1 MVGSGRVGLIAAAL
15 FFASC
20 VSVVWERD
28 RWHRPLPRA
37 TVDSL
42 DGGEVHLA
50 ACLETLGAP
59 LHVWQ
64 VADGYA
70 LSWAW
75 YDAEEVSY
83 RLQFPLTQAFNASLD
98 YSTIDRSTQ
107 GLMLLFDD
115 SDRLVL
121 VKEGFLRDLMAEDE
135 GRSPALPLKSKSGA

>member
-1 MVGSGRVGLIAAAL
+1 VVGLGRVGLFAATL
-15 FFASC
+15 FLASC

-28 RWHRPLPRA
+28 RWHRPPPRA
-37 TVDSL
+37 AVDSL
-42 DGGEVHLA
+42 DGDDVHLA
-50 ACLETLGAP
+50 ACLEALGAP

-83 RLQFPLTQAFNASLD
+83 RVEFPLTQAFNASVD
-98 YSTIDRSTQ
+98 ISTIDRNTQ

-115 SDRLVL
+115 LDRLVL
-121 VKEGFLRDLMAEDE
+121 VKEGFLQDLMAEGDS
-135 GRSPALPLKSKSGA
+135 RSPALPLKSKSGA

>member
-1 MVGSGRVGLIAAAL
+1 MVGPARVGLFAAAL
-15 FFASC
+15 LFTSC
-20 VSVVWERD
+20 ISIVWERD
-28 RWHRPLPRA
+28 RWHRPPPPSA
-37 TVDSL
+37 VDSL
-42 DGGEVHLA
+42 NKGELHLA
-50 ACLETLGAP
+50 ACLDALGAP

-64 VADGYA
+64 VTDGYA

-83 RLQFPLTQAFNASLD
+83 RLQFPLTQTFNASLD
-98 YSTIDRSTQ
+98 YSTIDRNTQ

-135 GRSPALPLKSKSGA
+135 VRSPALPLKSGGGA

>member
-1 MVGSGRVGLIAAAL
+1 MVGTGRVILLAAAL
-15 FFASC
+15 FFVSC

-28 RWHRPLPRA
+28 RWHRPLPQEA
-37 TVDSL
+37 VDSL
-42 DGGEVHLA
+42 DGGDVHLA
-50 ACLETLGAP
+50 TCLETLGAP

-83 RLQFPLTQAFNASLD
+83 RVEFPLTQAFNASVD
-98 YSTIDRSTQ
+98 ISTIDRNTH

-115 SDRLVL
+115 LDRLVL
-121 VKEGFLRDLMAEDE
+121 VKEGFLQDLMAEGDS
-135 GRSPALPLKSKSGA
+135 RSPALPLTSKSGA